1 MANSAPCHGTLRLS
15 GQDSGHGTGPGTGK
29 KEFTSCPDTKRQAA
43 IKLKKFY
50 REMEEK
56 ECKDDH
62 KINAEK
68 YM

>member
-15 GQDSGHGTGPGTGK
+15 TDQGIGTGPGTGK
-29 KEFTSCPDTKRQAA
+29 KEFTSCPDTKRQVA

-56 ECKDDH
+56 DAKDDH